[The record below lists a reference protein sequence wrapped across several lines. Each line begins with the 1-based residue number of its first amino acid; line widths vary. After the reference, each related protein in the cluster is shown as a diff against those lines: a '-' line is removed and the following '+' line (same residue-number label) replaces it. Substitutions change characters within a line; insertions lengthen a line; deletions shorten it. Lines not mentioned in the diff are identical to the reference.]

1 MLSLGLIGIAL
12 IALGAFL
19 LGRGV
24 TYRAQ
29 RSVLK
34 IGEFEASVEEQRP
47 LPVWIGGG
55 VVAVGLVLTLAGAGR
70 RRDA

>member
-1 MLSLGLIGIAL
+1 MRPLGFLGIAL
-12 IALGAFL
+12 IGLGAFL
-19 LGRGV
+19 LGRGM
-24 TYRAQ
+24 TYRTQ

-34 IGEFEASVEEQRP
+34 VGDFEASVEEQRP

-55 VVAVGLVLTLAGAGR
+55 AVAVGLVLALAGAGR